1 MTFKTVRRWIRRIW
15 IAGGLAFMVFL
26 WWSVEAHG
34 VPDGAARSD
43 ARVRITEATFGRL
56 FAPTASRHDMARL
69 IFLPGG
75 LVDPDAYVPFV
86 RAVAEAGASVALV
99 RLPMRAAP
107 TEGMRA
113 TMWSRMASART
124 ELMAA
129 APATGDS
136 TATASPPPVVIGGH
150 SRGGM
155 FAATFAADHPDEI
168 DGLVL
173 IGTTHPRDRDLSAM
187 SWPVLKIVG
196 SADCVASPRDARAN
210 AGHLPASAAW
220 LEIAG
225 GNHQQF
231 GYYGWQIG
239 DCAATISR
247 EEQHRQTVA
256 ATVQFLRDIASPRTT
271 E

>member
-1 MTFKTVRRWIRRIW
+1 MTFKAVHRWIRRIW
-15 IAGGLAFMVFL
+15 IVAGLAFMAFL
-26 WWSVEAHG
+26 VWSVEAHG
-34 VPDGAARSD
+34 VPDGADESD
-43 ARVRITEATFGRL
+43 ARVRISAAAFGRV
-56 FAPTASRHDMARL
+56 FAPVPPRQETARL

-86 RAVAEAGASVALV
+86 RAVAEAGVPVALV

-113 TMWSRMASART
+113 TLWSRI
-124 ELMAA
+124 AA
-129 APATGDS
+129 ARSELIAGGPWAGDATS
-136 TATASPPPVVIGGH
+136 TAKAPVVIAGH

-155 FAATFAADHPDEI
+155 FAATFAADHPDEVS
-168 DGLVL
+168 GLVL
-173 IGTTHPRDRDLSAM
+173 IGTTHPRDRDLSAA

-196 SADCVASPRDARAN
+196 SADCVASPEGARAN
-210 AGHLPASAAW
+210 AHRLPAATEW

-256 ATVQFLRDIASPRTT
+256 GVVQFVQRIASPRVKS
-271 E
+271 